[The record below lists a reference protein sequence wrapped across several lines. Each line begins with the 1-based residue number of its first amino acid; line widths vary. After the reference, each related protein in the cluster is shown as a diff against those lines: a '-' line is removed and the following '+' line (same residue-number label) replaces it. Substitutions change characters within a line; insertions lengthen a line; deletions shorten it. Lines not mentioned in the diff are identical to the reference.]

1 MRTLAA
7 DVLMTL
13 LGKSSLSA
21 RAWPAAFVLVAGAIS
36 GCAGAGDET
45 LHHAFTADPGK
56 YTLYSCRDVDTALS
70 TTTLRITELEQLI
83 ARASQGTGGTVMA
96 AVAYRS
102 EYNQARSQLR
112 ALKVAAAEK
121 QCVANSEYLSRR
133 SVY

>member
-1 MRTLAA
+1 MNTEVRHEN
-7 DVLMTL
+7 MY
-13 LGKSSLSA
+13 
-21 RAWPAAFVLVAGAIS
+21 
-36 GCAGAGDET
+36 
-45 LHHAFTADPGK
+45 HAFTADPGK
-56 YTLYSCRDVDTALS
+56 YTLYSCRDVDTAMS
-70 TTTLRITELEQLI
+70 TTTARITELEQLI

-121 QCVANSEYLSRR
+121 QCVVNSEYSSER